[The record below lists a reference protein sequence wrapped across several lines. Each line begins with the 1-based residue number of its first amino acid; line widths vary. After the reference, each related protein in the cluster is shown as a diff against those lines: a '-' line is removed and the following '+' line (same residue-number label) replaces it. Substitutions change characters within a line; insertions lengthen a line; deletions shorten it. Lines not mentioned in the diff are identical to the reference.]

1 MFDVHSKKRSN
12 IFTKIIILAVLASF
26 LLTSIL
32 PLFALI
38 DLTGKQSLTVNEKKR
53 ILDDI
58 NEQKSTLSEK
68 IKQARLKEAEA
79 SKTLRQIDHKLTD
92 ARKQVAVQSR
102 YLSSNQ
108 EAWKKTK
115 ARLDELNDKKAIV
128 EEKAKERVV
137 AIYKKSQLRFI
148 DSLIRSQSPTDYM
161 DYLYFQRKVIDFDK
175 KLLDTLK
182 SQSED
187 IAKYG
192 SSLEE
197 ETKRIEQI
205 TSKLKNIEEDIT
217 YQQKK
222 QKEILSKLR
231 QETAMYESS
240 ERQLERESIKLVYK
254 ISELS
259 TGKNDNPESTGSFS
273 YPVRA
278 PITSPF
284 GPRRHP
290 IFGVRSMHS
299 GIDLAAPYGT
309 PIKASEGGVVI
320 YSGWYG
326 GYGKVVI
333 LDHAKGFSTLYA
345 HLSSTKVAVGARVKQ
360 GEVVGFEGSTGY
372 ATGPHLHFEVR
383 EQGKPKN
390 PVIYLG
396 GN

>member
-1 MFDVHSKKRSN
+1 MHSKKRSN

-38 DLTGKQSLTVNEKKR
+38 DLTGKQSLTVNEKKK

-205 TSKLKNIEEDIT
+205 TSKLKNIEEDIV

-345 HLSSTKVAVGARVKQ
+345 HLSSTKVAVGARVRQ

>member
-1 MFDVHSKKRSN
+1 VHSKKRSN

-26 LLTSIL
+26 LLSSIL

-38 DLTGKQSLTVNEKKR
+38 DLTGKQSLTATEKKK
-53 ILDDI
+53 ILEDI
-58 NEQKSTLSEK
+58 NAQKSSLSEK
-68 IKQARLKEAEA
+68 IKQARLREAEA
-79 SKTLRQIDHKLTD
+79 SRTLRQIDNKLTD
-92 ARKQVAVQSR
+92 ARKQVAVQNR

-115 ARLDELNDKKAIV
+115 ARLDELNEKKAKV

-137 AIYKKSQLRFI
+137 AIYKKSQLRFL
-148 DSLIRSQSPTDYM
+148 DSLIRAQSPTDYM
-161 DYLYFQRKVIDFDK
+161 DYLYFQQKVVDFDK
-175 KLLDTLK
+175 RLLDTLK
-182 SQSED
+182 AQSED
-187 IAKYG
+187 IEKY
-192 SSLEE
+192 SYSLEE

-205 TSKLKNIEEDIT
+205 RTKLKDIEEDIV
-217 YQQKK
+217 YQQRK
-222 QKEILSKLR
+222 QKDVLSKLR

-240 ERQLERESIKLVYK
+240 ERQLERESVKLIYK

-259 TGKNDNPESTGSFS
+259 NASRGDNPESTGSFS

-333 LDHAKGFSTLYA
+333 VDHAKGLSTLYA
-345 HLSSTKVAVGARVKQ
+345 HLSSTKVTVGTRVKQ
-360 GEVVGFEGSTGY
+360 GDVVGFEGSTGY

-383 EQGKPKN
+383 EQGKPRN

-396 GN
+396 N

>member
-1 MFDVHSKKRSN
+1 M
-12 IFTKIIILAVLASF
+12 LASF
-26 LLTSIL
+26 LLTSLL

-345 HLSSTKVAVGARVKQ
+345 HLSSTKVGVGARVKQ

>member
-1 MFDVHSKKRSN
+1 VHSKKRSN

-26 LLTSIL
+26 LLTSLL

-278 PITSPF
+278 PITSPS

-345 HLSSTKVAVGARVKQ
+345 HLSSTKVGVGARVKQ

>member
-1 MFDVHSKKRSN
+1 M
-12 IFTKIIILAVLASF
+12 LASF
-26 LLTSIL
+26 LLTSLL

-205 TSKLKNIEEDIT
+205 ASKLKNIEEDII

-309 PIKASEGGVVI
+309 PIKASEGGIVI

-345 HLSSTKVAVGARVKQ
+345 HLSSTKVGVGVRVKQ

>member
-1 MFDVHSKKRSN
+1 VHSKKRSN
-12 IFTKIIILAVLASF
+12 IFTKIIILAVLVSF

-38 DLTGKQSLTVNEKKR
+38 DLTGKQSLTVSEKKR

-205 TSKLKNIEEDIT
+205 TSKLKSIEEDIV

>member
-1 MFDVHSKKRSN
+1 M
-12 IFTKIIILAVLASF
+12 LASF

-38 DLTGKQSLTVNEKKR
+38 DLTGKQSLTVSEKKR
-53 ILDDI
+53 ILEDI

-68 IKQARLKEAEA
+68 IKQARLKELEA

-115 ARLDELNDKKAIV
+115 ARLDDLNDKKAIV

-205 TSKLKNIEEDIT
+205 TSKLKNIEEDIV

-345 HLSSTKVAVGARVKQ
+345 HLSSTKVTVGARVKQ

>member
-1 MFDVHSKKRSN
+1 M
-12 IFTKIIILAVLASF
+12 LASF

-38 DLTGKQSLTVNEKKR
+38 DLTGKQSLTVSEKKR
-53 ILDDI
+53 ILEDI

-68 IKQARLKEAEA
+68 IKQARLKELEA

-309 PIKASEGGVVI
+309 PIKASEGGIVI

-345 HLSSTKVAVGARVKQ
+345 HLSSTKVVVGARVKQ

>member
-1 MFDVHSKKRSN
+1 M
-12 IFTKIIILAVLASF
+12 LASF

-205 TSKLKNIEEDIT
+205 TSKLKNIEEDII
-217 YQQKK
+217 YQQRK

-345 HLSSTKVAVGARVKQ
+345 HLSSTKVSVGARVRQ

>member
-1 MFDVHSKKRSN
+1 VHSKKRSN
-12 IFTKIIILAVLASF
+12 IFTKIIILAVLVSF

-38 DLTGKQSLTVNEKKR
+38 DLTGKQSLTVSEKKR
-53 ILDDI
+53 ILEDI

-68 IKQARLKEAEA
+68 IKQARLKEVEA
-79 SKTLRQIDHKLTD
+79 SRTLRQIDHKLTD

-115 ARLDELNDKKAIV
+115 ARLDDLNDKKAIV

-205 TSKLKNIEEDIT
+205 TSKLKNIEEDIV

-345 HLSSTKVAVGARVKQ
+345 HLSSTKVAAGARVKQ

>member
-1 MFDVHSKKRSN
+1 M
-12 IFTKIIILAVLASF
+12 LASF

-205 TSKLKNIEEDIT
+205 ASKLKNIEEDII

-345 HLSSTKVAVGARVKQ
+345 HLSSTKVSVGARVKQ

>member
-1 MFDVHSKKRSN
+1 MDHSRQQDHQIQTYNHSCQ
-12 IFTKIIILAVLASF
+12 
-26 LLTSIL
+26 
-32 PLFALI
+32 
-38 DLTGKQSLTVNEKKR
+38 DCQ
-53 ILDDI
+53 
-58 NEQKSTLSEK
+58 
-68 IKQARLKEAEA
+68 
-79 SKTLRQIDHKLTD
+79 TLRQIDHKLTD

-115 ARLDELNDKKAIV
+115 ARLDELNEKKAIV

-205 TSKLKNIEEDIT
+205 ASKLKNIEEDIV

>member
-1 MFDVHSKKRSN
+1 VHSKKRSN

-205 TSKLKNIEEDIT
+205 ASKLKNIEEDII

-345 HLSSTKVAVGARVKQ
+345 HLSSTKVSVGARVKQ

>member
-1 MFDVHSKKRSN
+1 VHSKKRSN
-12 IFTKIIILAVLASF
+12 IFTKIIILAVLVSF

-38 DLTGKQSLTVNEKKR
+38 DLTGKQSLTVSEKKR
-53 ILDDI
+53 ILEDI

-68 IKQARLKEAEA
+68 IKQARLKEVEA
-79 SKTLRQIDHKLTD
+79 SRTLRQIDHKLTD

-205 TSKLKNIEEDIT
+205 TSKLKNIEEDIV
-217 YQQKK
+217 YQQRK

>member
-1 MFDVHSKKRSN
+1 
-12 IFTKIIILAVLASF
+12 VLASF

-92 ARKQVAVQSR
+92 ARNQVAVQSR

-205 TSKLKNIEEDIT
+205 ASKLKNIEEDIV

>member
-1 MFDVHSKKRSN
+1 M
-12 IFTKIIILAVLASF
+12 LASF

-102 YLSSNQ
+102 YLTSNQ

-205 TSKLKNIEEDIT
+205 TSKLKNIEEDII
-217 YQQKK
+217 YQQRK

-345 HLSSTKVAVGARVKQ
+345 HLSSTKVTVGARVRQ

>member
-1 MFDVHSKKRSN
+1 VHSKKRSN

-102 YLSSNQ
+102 YLTSNQ

-205 TSKLKNIEEDIT
+205 TSKLKNIEEDII
-217 YQQKK
+217 YQQRK

-345 HLSSTKVAVGARVKQ
+345 HLSSTKVTVGARVRQ

>member
-1 MFDVHSKKRSN
+1 MHSKKRSN

-205 TSKLKNIEEDIT
+205 TSKLKSIEEDIV

-345 HLSSTKVAVGARVKQ
+345 HLSSTKVTVGARVKQ

>member
-1 MFDVHSKKRSN
+1 M
-12 IFTKIIILAVLASF
+12 LASF

-205 TSKLKNIEEDIT
+205 ASKLKNIEEDII

-345 HLSSTKVAVGARVKQ
+345 HLSSTKVTVGARVKQ

>member
-1 MFDVHSKKRSN
+1 MLV
-12 IFTKIIILAVLASF
+12 SF

-38 DLTGKQSLTVNEKKR
+38 DLTGKQSLTVSEKKR

-205 TSKLKNIEEDIT
+205 TSKLKNIEEDIV

>member
-1 MFDVHSKKRSN
+1 M
-12 IFTKIIILAVLASF
+12 LASF

-79 SKTLRQIDHKLTD
+79 SKTLRQIDYKLTD

-102 YLSSNQ
+102 YLTSNQ

-115 ARLDELNDKKAIV
+115 ARLDELNEKKAIV

-205 TSKLKNIEEDIT
+205 TSKLKNIEEDIV

-345 HLSSTKVAVGARVKQ
+345 HLSSTKVTVGSRVKQ

>member
-1 MFDVHSKKRSN
+1 M
-12 IFTKIIILAVLASF
+12 LASF

-38 DLTGKQSLTVNEKKR
+38 DLTGKQSLTVNEKKK

-205 TSKLKNIEEDIT
+205 TSKLKNIEEDIV

-345 HLSSTKVAVGARVKQ
+345 HLSSTKVSVGARVRQ

>member
-1 MFDVHSKKRSN
+1 MHSKKRSN

-26 LLTSIL
+26 LLSSIL

-38 DLTGKQSLTVNEKKR
+38 DLTGKQSLTVSEKKK

-68 IKQARLKEAEA
+68 IKQARMKEAEA
-79 SKTLRQIDHKLTD
+79 SRTLRQIDHKLMD

-115 ARLDELNDKKAIV
+115 ARLDELNEKKAVV

-148 DSLIRSQSPTDYM
+148 DGLIRAQSPTDYM
-161 DYLYFQRKVIDFDK
+161 DYLYFQKKVIDFDK

-187 IAKYG
+187 IEKY
-192 SSLEE
+192 SDSLEE

-205 TSKLKNIEEDIT
+205 RAKLKNIEEDISF
-217 YQQKK
+217 QQKK
-222 QKEILSKLR
+222 QKDILVKLR

-240 ERQLERESIKLVYK
+240 ERQLERESVKLMYR

-259 TGKNDNPESTGSFS
+259 SVGKGDNPESTGAFA

-333 LDHAKGFSTLYA
+333 IDHAKGFSTLYA
-345 HLSSTKVAVGARVKQ
+345 HLSSAKVTVGTRVKQ
-360 GEVVGFEGSTGY
+360 GDVVGFEGSTGY

-396 GN
+396 GG

>member
-1 MFDVHSKKRSN
+1 VHSKKRSN

-26 LLTSIL
+26 LLTSLL

-205 TSKLKNIEEDIT
+205 ASKLKNIEEDII

-309 PIKASEGGVVI
+309 PIKASEGGIVI

-345 HLSSTKVAVGARVKQ
+345 HLSSTKVGVGVRVKQ

>member
-1 MFDVHSKKRSN
+1 MHSKKRSN

-38 DLTGKQSLTVNEKKR
+38 DLTGKQSLTVSEKKR
-53 ILDDI
+53 ILEDI

-68 IKQARLKEAEA
+68 IKQARLKELEA

-205 TSKLKNIEEDIT
+205 TSKLKNIEEDIV

-345 HLSSTKVAVGARVKQ
+345 HLSSTKVTVGARVKQ

>member
-1 MFDVHSKKRSN
+1 VHSKKRSN

-205 TSKLKNIEEDIT
+205 TSKLKNIEEDIV

-345 HLSSTKVAVGARVKQ
+345 HLSSTKVSVGARVKQ

>member
-1 MFDVHSKKRSN
+1 M
-12 IFTKIIILAVLASF
+12 LASF

-38 DLTGKQSLTVNEKKR
+38 DLTGKQSLTVSEKKR
-53 ILDDI
+53 ILEDI

-68 IKQARLKEAEA
+68 IKQARLKELEA

-192 SSLEE
+192 TSLEE

-205 TSKLKNIEEDIT
+205 TSKLKNIEEDIV

-345 HLSSTKVAVGARVKQ
+345 HLSSTKVTVGARVKQ

>member
-1 MFDVHSKKRSN
+1 M
-12 IFTKIIILAVLASF
+12 LASF

-38 DLTGKQSLTVNEKKR
+38 DLTGKQSLTVSEKKR
-53 ILDDI
+53 ILEDI

-68 IKQARLKEAEA
+68 IKQARLKELEA

-115 ARLDELNDKKAIV
+115 ARLDDLNDKKAIV

-148 DSLIRSQSPTDYM
+148 DSLSRSQSPTDYM

-205 TSKLKNIEEDIT
+205 TSKLKNIEEDIV

-345 HLSSTKVAVGARVKQ
+345 HLSSTKVTVGARVKQ

>member
-1 MFDVHSKKRSN
+1 M
-12 IFTKIIILAVLASF
+12 LASF

-38 DLTGKQSLTVNEKKR
+38 DLTGKQSLTVNEKKK

-205 TSKLKNIEEDIT
+205 TSKLKNIEEDII

-345 HLSSTKVAVGARVKQ
+345 HLSSTKVTVGARVKQ

>member
-92 ARKQVAVQSR
+92 ARNQVAVQSR

-205 TSKLKNIEEDIT
+205 ASKLKNIEEDII

>member
-1 MFDVHSKKRSN
+1 M
-12 IFTKIIILAVLASF
+12 LASF

-115 ARLDELNDKKAIV
+115 ARLDELNEKKAIV

-205 TSKLKNIEEDIT
+205 ASKLKNIEEDIV

>member
-1 MFDVHSKKRSN
+1 
-12 IFTKIIILAVLASF
+12 VLVSF

-38 DLTGKQSLTVNEKKR
+38 DLTGKQSLTVSEKKR

-205 TSKLKNIEEDIT
+205 TSKLKSIEEDIV

>member
-1 MFDVHSKKRSN
+1 
-12 IFTKIIILAVLASF
+12 VLASF

-38 DLTGKQSLTVNEKKR
+38 DLTGKQSLTVNEKKK

-79 SKTLRQIDHKLTD
+79 SKTLRQIDYKLTD

-115 ARLDELNDKKAIV
+115 ARLDELNEKKAIV

-197 ETKRIEQI
+197 ETKRIKQI
-205 TSKLKNIEEDIT
+205 TSKLKNIEEDII

-345 HLSSTKVAVGARVKQ
+345 HLSSTKVTVGARVKQ

>member
-1 MFDVHSKKRSN
+1 VHSKKRSN

-26 LLTSIL
+26 LLTSLL

-345 HLSSTKVAVGARVKQ
+345 HLSSTKVGVGARVKQ

>member
-1 MFDVHSKKRSN
+1 VHSKKRSN

-26 LLTSIL
+26 LLTSLL

-309 PIKASEGGVVI
+309 PIKASEGGIVI

-345 HLSSTKVAVGARVKQ
+345 HLSSTKVGVGARVKQ

>member
-1 MFDVHSKKRSN
+1 VRSKKRSN

-205 TSKLKNIEEDIT
+205 TSKLKSIEEDIV

>member
-1 MFDVHSKKRSN
+1 M
-12 IFTKIIILAVLASF
+12 LASF

-68 IKQARLKEAEA
+68 IKQARLKELEA

-205 TSKLKNIEEDIT
+205 ASKLKNIEEDII

-345 HLSSTKVAVGARVKQ
+345 HLSSTKVAVGARVRQ

>member
-1 MFDVHSKKRSN
+1 MLV
-12 IFTKIIILAVLASF
+12 SF

-38 DLTGKQSLTVNEKKR
+38 DLTGKQSLTVSEKKR

-205 TSKLKNIEEDIT
+205 TSKLKSIEEDIV

>member
-1 MFDVHSKKRSN
+1 MHSKKRSN

-38 DLTGKQSLTVNEKKR
+38 DLTGKQSLSVNEKKR

-102 YLSSNQ
+102 YLSSNH

-161 DYLYFQRKVIDFDK
+161 DYLYFQRKVMDFDK

-197 ETKRIEQI
+197 ETRRIEQI
-205 TSKLKNIEEDIT
+205 TSKLKNIEEDIV

-345 HLSSTKVAVGARVKQ
+345 HLSSTKVAVGTRVKQ